1 MPTNSKGRQ
10 FNQADADLI
19 FAQLEE
25 QKRILKIDHQGSWT
39 NDDALLMRDAAEL
52 LAGYGLQSLYDL
64 QQTYRDLV
72 YTIETVTDDYG
83 LQYQYVATASRSY
96 DDEGRLII
104 LYDRIREASPDDL
117 KEFEQTGQVTD
128 QELAE
133 VINKKTRQ
141 PFPLNEIN
149 NSRGDGFTWYT
160 INFAGG
166 IPVMVAWKEKTGLGK
181 LGETIGKFLSS
192 PGFQL
197 FVLAL
202 SFIPIAPGAGSVLAN
217 LSNQIGTGVMGA
229 LGVDVA
235 ANPLLTKL
243 VGDAAIRTVAAGGD
257 LEKAGISIATGQV
270 TGAVGSEVTDV
281 AADIG
286 GLSPESAK
294 LAGDVAATVVRAE
307 ITNGSIP
314 AALAINVGADLI
326 TEGAKALDIFGDDSA
341 GTGLIYTPG
350 INEDIFAGPA
360 AGTGLIPTFGTPDVG
375 IESEFGFKELV
386 NTDLIGVNEINY
398 WDIGVTPDGTMVGTR
413 ADGTVLAETRD
424 GKTYNVTSIWDKLPS
439 VDDLNKTLK
448 GLTTLAVT
456 GTQLT
461 NIIEG
466 KPVSYTGQRPPPGT
480 VVRNADGGTSTY
492 NYDGTVTRR
501 LANGQVI
508 SSIGNIQQQAQMQN
522 LTPLLAIGGI
532 GLLLAS

>member
-1 MPTNSKGRQ
+1 MPKNSKGLE
-10 FNQADADLI
+10 FNQAAADLI
-19 FAQLEE
+19 FSQLAE
-25 QKRILKIDHQGSWT
+25 QKRILKIDHRGSWT
-39 NDDALLMRDAAEL
+39 NDDDLLMRDAAEL
-52 LAGYGLQSLYDL
+52 FAGYGLQSLYDL
-64 QQTYRDLV
+64 QQTFRDLV
-72 YTIETVTDDYG
+72 YTIETVTNEYG
-83 LQYQYVATASRSY
+83 GQYQFVATASPGY
-96 DDEGRLII
+96 DNEGRLIT
-104 LYDRIREASPDDL
+104 LYERIRQASPDDL
-117 KEFEQTGQVTD
+117 REFEQTGQVID

-141 PFPLNEIN
+141 PFPLNDIN

-160 INFAGG
+160 INFHGG
-166 IPVMVAWKEKTGLGK
+166 IPVMVAWKEKTGLGR
-181 LGETIGKFLSS
+181 LGQQIAEFLAS
-192 PGFQL
+192 PGFKL
-197 FVLAL
+197 FILAL

-217 LSNQIGTGVMGA
+217 ISNSIGTSAMGA
-229 LGVDVA
+229 IGLDAA
-235 ANPLLTKL
+235 ANPLLTKI

-257 LEKAGISIATGQV
+257 LEQAAKAIATGQA
-270 TGAVGSEVTDV
+270 TGFVGAEVTSV
-281 AADIG
+281 ASDIG
-286 GLSPESAK
+286 NLSPDAAK
-294 LAGDVAATVVRAE
+294 LAGNVAATVVRAE

-326 TEGAKALDIFGDDSA
+326 TEGVKAVDIFGDNSA

-360 AGTGLIPTFGTPDVG
+360 AGTGLIPTFGTPDIG
-375 IESEFGFKELV
+375 IESEYGFNELV
-386 NTDLIGVNEINY
+386 NADLIGVNEINY

-413 ADGTVLAETRD
+413 ADGTVLAETKD

-448 GLTTLAVT
+448 GLTQLAVT

-466 KPVSYTGQRPPPGT
+466 KPVNYTGPRPAPGT

-492 NYDGTVTRR
+492 NLDGTITRR

-508 SSIGNIQQQAQMQN
+508 SSTTNLNQQAQMQN